1 MSPAEGFAT
10 ARLLKLTNPN
20 LQGEDVRKVQQALV
34 NAGFLNATQINS
46 IYDDDTESA
55 VEKFQEQKGLSQDGV
70 VGSQT
75 RRLLGIS

>member
-1 MSPAEGFAT
+1 M
-10 ARLLKLTNPN
+10 R
-20 LQGEDVRKVQQALV
+20 DVGVGVSGIFYRKYHKGSGRA
-34 NAGFLNATQINS
+34 NS

-70 VGSQT
+70 VGPQT